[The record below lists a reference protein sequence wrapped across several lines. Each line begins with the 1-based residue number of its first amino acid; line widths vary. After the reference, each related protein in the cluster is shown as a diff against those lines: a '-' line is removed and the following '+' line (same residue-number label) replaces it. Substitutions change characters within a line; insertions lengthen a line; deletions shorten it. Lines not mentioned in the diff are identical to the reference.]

1 MAKIIIVIILAS
13 LRKRKIRIIWL
24 DMVVLRISKYRLKEI
39 NNSKNIEDSLDK
51 ANL

>member
-13 LRKRKIRIIWL
+13 LRKRKIRITLL